1 MDESA
6 PCLLMRLLSYEN
18 YAQREVVLGLLAP
31 RPSDVDERKDSVSDG
46 DALHLALGQD
56 GLGCRRVKH
65 ARVDKGVSLGRQLLS
80 RESLTTLQNAVEV
93 GLSVSLSFTTS

>member
-1 MDESA
+1 MCADAE
-6 PCLLMRLLSYEN
+6 RFVRE

-31 RPSDVDERKDSVSDG
+31 RPSDIDERKDGVSDG

-56 GLGCRRVKH
+56 GLGRRRVEH

-80 RESLTTLQNAVEV
+80 RESLTTLQDEVEV
-93 GLSVSLSFTTS
+93 GLSVSLSFATS